1 MGKIEEIREQL
12 KQWANNGGPAPTM
25 LAKVVSVNETNN
37 TCVLDEDGMLVQDVR
52 LTPVI
57 DTGEGL
63 TLYPKVNTWAL
74 AVRIENEND
83 WYLIGCK
90 EVFKYR
96 LKINTLLFE
105 VTGDGVKIEKGS
117 DSLRSCMDDLFTQI
131 SALTVPCTAPGTPSG
146 IPLNATAFNGIKTRV
161 LNILK

>member
-1 MGKIEEIREQL
+1 MTKHSEIREKL
-12 KQWANNGGPAPTM
+12 RQWANEGGPAPTM

-52 LTPVI
+52 LSPII

-63 TLYPKVNTWAL
+63 TIYPKVNTWAL
-74 AVRIENEND
+74 AVRIENENE
-83 WYLIGCK
+83 WHLIGCK

-96 LKINTLLFE
+96 LKINNVLFE
-105 VTGDGVKIEKGS
+105 ITGDGVKIEKGS
-117 DSLRSCMDDLFTQI
+117 DSLRSCMSDLFTQI

-146 IPLNATAFNGIKTRV
+146 LPINAALFTSIKARV